1 MHCLL
6 MVTGRC
12 FGWQRLNYAQ
22 CIAGTPPSACVMKE
36 KNAIDCFSRCTVLS
50 VPCCLTVS
58 ALRQTWERGS
68 AYLGDSVSHSPTPAP
83 ADAKTKPP
91 ASLTVME
98 RRSAEIPT
106 AWVGGKRVCSRQARS
121 GATGCLTPGSA
132 QKSSCA
138 WARRAGSAQGTGPGG
153 LPGSTATFWR
163 FSHQPDALNCHPQR
177 GKPGQAGREGRA
189 RRAKGRRWPAVMT
202 PREGGL
208 RADDA
213 VASHRAAD
221 GAGSSIEGAR
231 TGAGGTSRQAV
242 AGFTALPSAAH
253 QQEASPTSTPW
264 INQARAVRL

>member
-1 MHCLL
+1 VNLLTRGECWLNYTGSVYNVYTTVPHTQHPKALHVSPVTTIQVTGIVGILTLSTIHQPRAMHCLL

-106 AWVGGKRVCSRQARS
+106 VGWAESESAAAKHGQEQLAASRPALLKKAAARGR
-121 GATGCLTPGSA
+121 GAPALLRGP
-132 QKSSCA
+132 
-138 WARRAGSAQGTGPGG
+138 AREVYLARP
-153 LPGSTATFWR
+153 LR
-163 FSHQPDALNCHPQR
+163 F
-177 GKPGQAGREGRA
+177 G
-189 RRAKGRRWPAVMT
+189 
-202 PREGGL
+202 
-208 RADDA
+208 
-213 VASHRAAD
+213 ASHI
-221 GAGSSIEGAR
+221 SR
-231 TGAGGTSRQAV
+231 TR
-242 AGFTALPSAAH
+242 
-253 QQEASPTSTPW
+253 
-264 INQARAVRL
+264 

>member
-106 AWVGGKRVCSRQARS
+106 ALGGRKASLQPPSTVRSNWLPHARLCSKKQLRVGA
-121 GATGCLTPGSA
+121 
-132 QKSSCA
+132 
-138 WARRAGSAQGTGPGG
+138 ARRLCSGDRPGRSTWLDRYVLALLTSAGRAELPPPAREAGPSWPRRACQTSKRSPVAGSD
-153 LPGSTATFWR
+153 
-163 FSHQPDALNCHPQR
+163 DAE
-177 GKPGQAGREGRA
+177 GGRA
-189 RRAKGRRWPAVMT
+189 ASGRC
-202 PREGGL
+202 GGFAQSCG
-208 RADDA
+208 RCRFFDRGR
-213 VASHRAAD
+213 SNRCW
-221 GAGSSIEGAR
+221 R
-231 TGAGGTSRQAV
+231 
-242 AGFTALPSAAH
+242 H
-253 QQEASPTSTPW
+253 QQASCGRLYCVQNKEASPTSTPW
-264 INQARAVRL
+264 INQAS

>member
-1 MHCLL
+1 VNLLTRGECWLNYTGSVYNVYTTVPHTQHPKALHVSPVTTIQVTGIVGILTLSTIRQPRAMHCLL

-189 RRAKGRRWPAVMT
+189 RRAKGRR
-202 PREGGL
+202 
-208 RADDA
+208 
-213 VASHRAAD
+213 
-221 GAGSSIEGAR
+221 
-231 TGAGGTSRQAV
+231 Q
-242 AGFTALPSAAH
+242 
-253 QQEASPTSTPW
+253 
-264 INQARAVRL
+264 